1 MDWIDLS
8 GMEKPK
14 ALAATWTFRSVNEHL
29 KSEEVAKCGET
40 LLLTLKSD
48 KVADSTMFAVCDHIN
63 VSGHNPLRGH
73 NEDSKGVRFPDMS
86 HPYAAVPNLNIEDA
100 VLIRAGQNVEH
111 PVDAILASEIVYQTI
126 LAKHQL
132 KTVYAVIYGSK
143 INANNIIKLFQGE

>member
-14 ALAATWTFRSVNEHL
+14 GLAATWTFHSVNEHL
-29 KSEEVAKCGET
+29 KEEEVAKCSKT

-48 KVADSTMFAVCDHIN
+48 EVADSAMFAVRDHIN

-73 NEDSKGVRFPDMS
+73 NDNSKGVRFPDMS
-86 HPYAAVPNLNIEDA
+86 HPYASVPNLNINDA
-100 VLIRAGQNVEH
+100 VLIRAGQNIEH

-143 INANNIIKLFQGE
+143 INADNIIKLFQGE